1 MDDRHWLMELLL
13 VDDWFG
19 VGLALFGLTAQGLF
33 MSRMVVQW
41 IVSERA
47 RRSIV
52 PPVFWWLSIAGAA
65 LLLIYGALREDVVI
79 IAAQLFGFTVYA
91 RNLYLIYLSGAEVPP
106 PLESSDPRAG
116 RGRDA
121 SCPGD

>member
-19 VGLALFGLTAQGLF
+19 VGLAVFGLVAQTVF

-52 PPVFWWLSIAGAA
+52 PPVFWWLSMVGAA
-65 LLLIYGALREDVVI
+65 MLLVYGILREDVVI
-79 IAAQLFGFTVYA
+79 IMAQVFGFSIYA
-91 RNLYLIYLSGAEVPP
+91 RNLYLIHLSDTPPAVALPPDAGEVDGAR
-106 PLESSDPRAG
+106 DP
-116 RGRDA
+116 
-121 SCPGD
+121 